1 VLTVWLTGLPA
12 AGKTT
17 IATALTDR
25 LRAGGSAVEHL
36 DGDVI
41 RTQVSRGLTFSRDDR
56 EENMRRVGWIAN
68 LLSRN
73 GVFAVC
79 SLVSPYRSVRDEL
92 RALHGDRFFEVY
104 VATPLEV
111 CMERDPKGL
120 YARQRAGQLKGLTGV
135 DDPYEPPLDPE
146 LVLRTDCQTVAEA
159 GSTLWKAISER
170 LARV

>member
-1 VLTVWLTGLPA
+1 
-12 AGKTT
+12 
-17 IATALTDR
+17 
-25 LRAGGSAVEHL
+25 
-36 DGDVI
+36 VI
-41 RTQVSRGLTFSRDDR
+41 RTQVSRGLTFSREDR

-92 RALHGDRFFEVY
+92 RALHADRFFEVY

-111 CMERDPKGL
+111 CAARDPRGL

-146 LVLRTDCQTVAEA
+146 VVLRTDRQTVAE
-159 GSTLWKAISER
+159 SCSVLCEAISRR
-170 LARV
+170 LAGV